1 MQLTQYLFILFLI
14 FGGAHPK
21 PSTTSFTAKVIGI
34 KDGDTIEVLYQGK
47 SETIRLLDIDCPEKK
62 QAFGQKAK
70 QFTSDLCFGKEVR
83 IERNE
88 KPDRYQRSLA
98 TVFVGKTNVNEAL
111 VKAGLAWYFKKYS
124 DNKTLAT
131 LESIAIKKKV
141 GLWADHNPIA
151 PWDYRKKRAANF
163 IRRY

>member
-1 MQLTQYLFILFLI
+1 MPLTKYLFVLLLI
-14 FGGAHPK
+14 FGGNHPK
-21 PSTTSFTAKVIGI
+21 QLTTSFTAKVIGI

-88 KPDRYQRSLA
+88 KPDRYQRTLA
-98 TVFVGKTNVNEAL
+98 TVFVGKININEAL
-111 VKAGLAWYFKKYS
+111 VSAGLAWHFKQYS
-124 DNKTLAT
+124 NNKTLAR

-141 GLWADHNPIA
+141 GLWADHNPNP
-151 PWDYRKKRAANF
+151 PWDYRKKRTLNF
-163 IRRY
+163 IRR